1 MTKTAEAAFWMAG
14 WLTATLA
21 MTVAGRELATGLPV
35 VVLMFFRSV
44 FATLVLGIIIFG
56 FQGGRPART
65 RRLGLH
71 IVRNCFHYVA
81 QFCWFWALALIPLAQ
96 VISIEFT
103 LPIWTAILA
112 TIFLGE
118 KLTPRRIAAIASGFI
133 GVLVIMR
140 PGIVPPELGQLIALA
155 AALGFGV
162 SVTMTKSLTR
172 TDSPLTVIF
181 YMFFIQI
188 FIGAIPTWL
197 QWQWPEAHQWP
208 WLVIVATAG
217 TFSHFCLTKAMSLA
231 DATVVLPMDFL
242 RVPLTALAGLV
253 LYDEPITRWLLLGAA
268 LILAGNLFNLA
279 PRRAAVADP

>member
-1 MTKTAEAAFWMAG
+1 
-14 WLTATLA
+14 
-21 MTVAGRELATGLPV
+21 
-35 VVLMFFRSV
+35 
-44 FATLVLGIIIFG
+44 
-56 FQGGRPART
+56 
-65 RRLGLH
+65 
-71 IVRNCFHYVA
+71 
-81 QFCWFWALALIPLAQ
+81 
-96 VISIEFT
+96 
-103 LPIWTAILA
+103 
-112 TIFLGE
+112 
-118 KLTPRRIAAIASGFI
+118 
-133 GVLVIMR
+133 MR

-242 RVPLTALAGLV
+242 RVPLTALAGLI